1 MNQHILEKVLVLHLN
16 DIIQPAKP
24 YSMER
29 PLTITTADI
38 QILQSGI
45 QRIQTDLESNHQK
58 RIHFSQDPIGFLNNY
73 DVSLISS
80 FTQNEDLSQNFI
92 KNSEEIRLRILT
104 LFNQCT
110 ACRLSVLLAVYSV
123 LRSCQL
129 PIGLFMD
136 ALPGFI
142 RVCRDILHRQ
152 DIKIERYL
160 AELQDTMEG
169 IRPAVFANKL
179 CEDLGMCDKIKGK
192 VIEVD
197 LDDIQKSQQP
207 DTYRSITY

>member
-1 MNQHILEKVLVLHLN
+1 MNLHILEKVLVLLLN

-92 KNSEEIRLRILT
+92 KNSEEIRLRIRR

-123 LRSCQL
+123 LGSCQL

-136 ALPGFI
+136 ALPTLIG
-142 RVCRDILHRQ
+142 VCRDILHKQ
-152 DIKIERYL
+152 DIEFERYL
-160 AELQDTMEG
+160 ANLQGSIEEM
-169 IRPAVFANKL
+169 RPSAFANKL
-179 CEDLGMCDKIKGK
+179 CEDLGFCNPLSQTTPPSEIKP
-192 VIEVD
+192 VD
-197 LDDIQKSQQP
+197 ITTDTQKLNQP
-207 DTYRSITY
+207 H